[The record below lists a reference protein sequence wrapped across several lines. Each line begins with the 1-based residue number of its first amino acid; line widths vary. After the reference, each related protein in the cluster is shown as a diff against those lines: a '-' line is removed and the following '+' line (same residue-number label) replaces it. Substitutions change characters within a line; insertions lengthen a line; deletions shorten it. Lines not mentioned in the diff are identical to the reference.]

1 MMQMVTGTLFWGN
14 YVILVVVPS
23 ISPSLAS
30 PSQHIVKRSEV
41 APNKPKTKLEDISES
56 LFNFFNPV
64 TCRPKEDQTVVACH
78 AGDNINETTCL
89 KNRCCHSS
97 KKSSQLKCYAPLK
110 DKIQL
115 TLRLFGIG
123 IAGMIILGCLPLFC
137 CTYLQGSQCV
147 NPLLRT
153 NKEVE
158 QVKQKQTDRRK
169 TIGAYLLDILREDAK
184 DRKRKKKEQRPAD
197 PDQPG
202 QDKEASAT

>member
-110 DKIQL
+110 DISVS
-115 TLRLFGIG
+115 
-123 IAGMIILGCLPLFC
+123 ILC
-137 CTYLQGSQCV
+137 
-147 NPLLRT
+147 
-153 NKEVE
+153 
-158 QVKQKQTDRRK
+158 
-169 TIGAYLLDILREDAK
+169 
-184 DRKRKKKEQRPAD
+184 
-197 PDQPG
+197 
-202 QDKEASAT
+202 